1 MEESEKYLSPL
12 EKKIVKICN
21 QLIAE
26 VARKEK
32 DGIFISLDEEKSCN
46 GWKSTKANLFKL
58 AQVKYLNNE
67 KLKDKKIT
75 EQERSAIKEFFIK
88 ADQYTEK
95 EEQIYEWLQF
105 VLAEYQTKA
114 AKEKKKK
121 Y

>member
-32 DGIFISLDEEKSCN
+32 EGIFISLDEEKSCN
-46 GWKSTKANLFKL
+46 GWKSTKANLLKL
-58 AQVKYLNNE
+58 AQLKFLNNQ
-67 KLKDKKIT
+67 KLKDKKTT
-75 EQERSAIKEFFIK
+75 EQERTAIKEFFIK
-88 ADQYTEK
+88 ADLYTEK
-95 EEQIYEWLQF
+95 EEQIFEWLQF
-105 VLAEYQTKA
+105 VLAEYEGKKL
-114 AKEKKKK
+114 KEKRKK